1 MANKIEG
8 NQMLIDLGSKCRE
21 IRQHRGVSIA
31 KLVKLTGISQPSI
44 TDFENGKRNV
54 TALFLESYLKALK
67 IEFEIVVVK
76 SKGKKG
82 KELRPGRKPEK
93 GSRRSIRKKNAD
105 KLQAEQIKPAP
116 VQATQPID
124 RITDKPVRYI
134 DAIEPSFSSRPIPP
148 EIKENPKDEESWW

>member
-93 GSRRSIRKKNAD
+93 NSRRSIRKKNAD
-105 KLQAEQIKPAP
+105 KRQEDVFSDGANIAGK
-116 VQATQPID
+116 VVHTVKD
-124 RITDKPVRYI
+124 FRT
-134 DAIEPSFSSRPIPP
+134 PSNPIP
-148 EIKENPKDEESWW
+148 DEESWW